1 MTGSEHGAQHD
12 TEELEFFS
20 AAGELTC
27 LPARYEPELHIPAR
41 GPLTLRHA
49 VVGEDRP
56 VIQYRLPLSARK
68 DQRAR
73 EALERE
79 AGAALS
85 IEREYGAE
93 RYRAL
98 FTRFAGHNLD
108 AAEPFVLYAATSAPG
123 AEPLSRFAGRL
134 SVEQLRAVMA
144 QLTLVTRLLEHV
156 GFVHRAL
163 TPQTV
168 WWDGKKVRVAEPY
181 AAIPAGV
188 PREPYGQAPWSS
200 PEQRSG
206 TGAADPRD
214 DLWSVAQLTYFL
226 VAGRPAEGTG
236 PPPDLDSYR
245 QLAAFRDSGVFAPRA
260 DQRPD
265 AAQVLRLLNRPD
277 PLAGA
282 SGAADPL
289 DVYRD
294 EFERLLAAKRAD
306 LAEDPAEQGA
316 GKGETLLVTPN
327 GWSIL
332 RGLAA
337 RKGGDR

>member
-1 MTGSEHGAQHD
+1 MTGAEHGAQHD
-12 TEELEFFS
+12 TDELEFFTPT
-20 AAGELTC
+20 GELTS

-41 GPLTLRHA
+41 GPVTVRHA
-49 VVGEDRP
+49 VVGEGRP
-56 VIQYRLPLSARK
+56 VIQYRLPPSARK

-73 EALERE
+73 EALEHE
-79 AGAALS
+79 AGAALA

-93 RYRAL
+93 RYGAL

-108 AAEPFVLYAATSAPG
+108 AAEPFVLYAATPAPG
-123 AEPLSRFAGRL
+123 AEPLSRSVGRL

-144 QLTLVTRLLEHV
+144 QLTLVARLLEHV

-168 WWDGKKVRVAEPY
+168 WWDGKKVRIAESY

-188 PREPYGQAPWSS
+188 PREPYGQAPWSA
-200 PEQRSG
+200 PEQRAG

-260 DQRPD
+260 DQRPY
-265 AAQVLRLLNRPD
+265 AAEVLRLLNRPD

-282 SGAADPL
+282 FGAADPL
-289 DVYRD
+289 DAYRD
-294 EFERLLAAKRAD
+294 EFEQLLAAKRRD
-306 LAEDPAEQGA
+306 LAGDPAEERA
-316 GKGETLLVTPN
+316 ATAETQLVTPN
-327 GWSIL
+327 GWHIL
-332 RGLAA
+332 RGLGA